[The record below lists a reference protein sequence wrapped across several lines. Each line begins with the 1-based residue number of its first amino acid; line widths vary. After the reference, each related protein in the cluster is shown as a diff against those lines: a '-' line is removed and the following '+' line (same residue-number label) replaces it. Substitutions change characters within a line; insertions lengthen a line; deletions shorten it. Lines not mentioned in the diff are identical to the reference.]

1 MVIEL
6 LENWSTPVNRILLD
20 YFSHYDVV
28 AAVIADDD
36 DDYDDDDDRSHR
48 LSLLYAICLNSIR
61 CTARV
66 SS

>member
-36 DDYDDDDDRSHR
+36 DDYDDDDDHIDFHCYMRF
-48 LSLLYAICLNSIR
+48 
-61 CTARV
+61 V
-66 SS
+66 